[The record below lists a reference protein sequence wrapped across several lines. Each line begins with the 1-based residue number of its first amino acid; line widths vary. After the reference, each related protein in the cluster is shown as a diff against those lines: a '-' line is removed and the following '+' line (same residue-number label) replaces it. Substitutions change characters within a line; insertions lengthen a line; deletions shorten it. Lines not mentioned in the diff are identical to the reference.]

1 MQSNLGK
8 YKDSTP
14 EIPPA
19 GKLFE
24 QGGTAKE
31 CIHGRGAEVCKITFL
46 ICKKAVVLGQCFS
59 TFIVLRPT
67 SESHKFLQPT

>member
-8 YKDSTP
+8 YKDTTP

-31 CIHGRGAEVCKITFL
+31 CINGRGPEVSIIGFT
-46 ICKKAVVLGQCFS
+46 
-59 TFIVLRPT
+59 
-67 SESHKFLQPT
+67 